1 MHAVRV
7 VSRSRI
13 VAMAVLAVAVAVALS
28 GCDLVHTYFPGPIS
42 VGQVDGRLLIGVCA
56 ATRAEDI
63 DISVRNVPRN
73 DDYRTVVEYKGHGV
87 LQASD
92 VIDVTKDLPGMTAI
106 TRNSDGAL
114 HRHDDVS
121 ALIKGSPLVSDVVA
135 DVPFD
140 TLGSRWFFSDGK
152 TGDTPCGHYIDS
164 FKHDQ

>member
-1 MHAVRV
+1 MSALSPPRVAAV
-7 VSRSRI
+7 
-13 VAMAVLAVAVAVALS
+13 AVLAAVLVVTLS

-63 DISVRNVPRN
+63 YISVRNVPRN

-87 LQASD
+87 LQAGD

-114 HRHDDVS
+114 HRHDDVD
-121 ALIKGSPLVSDVVA
+121 ALITGSPLVSSFVQ

-164 FKHDQ
+164 FRHDQ